1 MNRPLYIPIFASI
14 GALCIVFLIV
24 GIVFVANSQGSRGSL
39 VYEPAIEET
48 AAAIVASAVLPTAEA
63 VLSGHSHQGVGVAV
77 NVRATAIRVV
87 NAAVRPTA
95 LVVAETEVAEHA
107 AISGVGVNVE
117 ETASAVV
124 AAAVEPT
131 ATAVVVAALGT
142 AVTGNEHGVEVEY
155 ESGRLNVGVPSLPPS
170 WYVVSRDA
178 VGSTA
183 NNADGVCSGLA
194 WASTNFTSATT
205 AIRVVDSFVTQS
217 ALFAASTRG
226 QCVAVAMPQSRGAVT
241 AIYSGRDA
249 DEASWDFPYDI
260 ISGGTVTI
268 SSVVHSIFIFPSSNS
283 LFASTLP
290 VFIRVGFD

>member
-1 MNRPLYIPIFASI
+1 MNRPLYIPIFA
-14 GALCIVFLIV
+14 ALGVLGVAFLLV

-39 VYEPAIEET
+39 IYEPAIEET
-48 AAAIVASAVLPTAEA
+48 ASALIASAVLPTAVA
-63 VLSGHSHQGVGVAV
+63 VLDGHSHQGVGIPV
-77 NVRATAIRVV
+77 NVRATAVVVV

-107 AISGVGVNVE
+107 AITGVGVNVMQ
-117 ETASAVV
+117 TAVAVV
-124 AAAVEPT
+124 DAAVEPT

-142 AVTGNEHGVEVEY
+142 AVTGNEHGIELEY
-155 ESGRLNVGVPSLPPS
+155 ESGKLNAGVPSLPPS

-183 NNADGVCSGLA
+183 NNSDGVCTGLA

-241 AIYSGRDA
+241 AIYSGRSA
-249 DEASWDFPYDI
+249 DESAWDFPRDI
-260 ISGGTVTI
+260 LSGGTVTI
-268 SSVVHSIFIFPSSNS
+268 SSVVHNIFIFPNS
-283 LFASTLP
+283 ASMFASTLP

>member
-14 GALCIVFLIV
+14 AALCIVFLIV

-48 AAAIVASAVLPTAEA
+48 AAAIVASAVLPTAES

-107 AISGVGVNVE
+107 AVSGVGVNVE

-170 WYVVSRDA
+170 WYVVTRSS
-178 VGSTA
+178 VGQTQSQAGRCT
-183 NNADGVCSGLA
+183 GLA
-194 WASTNFTSATT
+194 WASTNFLTDAN
-205 AIRVVDSFVTQS
+205 AIRVVDSFRT
-217 ALFAASTRG
+217 ATRLNAATPANIDS
-226 QCVAVAMPQSRGAVT
+226 CVAVAMPQSRGAVT
-241 AIYSGRDA
+241 AIYSGRDF
-249 DEASWDFPYDI
+249 DEKTWSASRDLS
-260 ISGGTVTI
+260 SGGTVTI
-268 SSVVHSIFIFPSSNS
+268 NSVVYEVFLVGPFYSSN
-283 LFASTLP
+283 FPAY
-290 VFIRVGFD
+290 IRVGFD